1 VQQLRLKRNDAEH
14 FLLRHPQPS
23 DYDLLVE
30 EEAVIYKEDGS
41 VLVRL
46 VKDAVD
52 AMACEVAYR
61 HLKTVDGALSARAS
75 VLGTK
80 LQPRILSDGSKGKT
94 MVVPPEVVA
103 RARQLGAK
111 ADFLGYKEAEPRYK
125 FCRQTVWTREH
136 PEVLRASMPLIRAA
150 DCIFKIEFPAEWE
163 KQHDHVSK
171 APDYRIG
178 ETAFSTLT
186 VNKNLPTTYHRDE
199 GDYRKGFGV
208 MLTLGSFTGGF
219 LCFPAYRVAV
229 NYQPGD
235 VLLADVH
242 EIHGNTKM
250 KGSRVVCVLYAR
262 EKINQCGSVE
272 EETEKG
278 MRHMVAQARHMTKA
292 QMLEAEDQEPL
303 DDREFYTPPEHTP
316 EQRAELEQRMARQA
330 SIRHLQSNALFSGKE
345 YQLLTRTSFES
356 LRESRE
362 EKQVEICVAL
372 EKLGHSHGRFCQKGI
387 ALRTTMESSIFLQQ
401 FARHGTPI
409 VQPAR

>member
-1 VQQLRLKRNDAEH
+1 VLQRKLKRNDAEH

-52 AMACEVAYR
+52 AMTCEVAYR

-80 LQPRILSDGSKGKT
+80 LVPRILSDGSQGKT
-94 MVVPPEVVA
+94 LVVPTEVVA
-103 RARQLGAK
+103 NARRLGSK

-163 KQHDHVSK
+163 RQHDHVSK

-186 VNKNLPTTYHRDE
+186 INKNLPTTYHRDA
-199 GDYRKGFGV
+199 GDYLQGFGV
-208 MLTLGSFTGGF
+208 MLTLGSFTGGY

-235 VLLADVH
+235 VILADVH
-242 EIHGNTKM
+242 EIHGNTKI
-250 KGSRVVCVLYAR
+250 KGDRVVCVLYAR

-278 MRHMVAQARHMTKA
+278 TRTVQVRFKKKA
-292 QMLEAEDQEPL
+292 EMLEEEDQDL
-303 DDREFYTPPEHTP
+303 DYREFYAPKLTP
-316 EQRAELEQRMARQA
+316 EQLAETERGMARRA
-330 SIRHLQSNALFSGKE
+330 GLFHATGCDCPDCGRRSSSKAP
-345 YQLLTRTSFES
+345 
-356 LRESRE
+356 SR
-362 EKQVEICVAL
+362 KKNKSPKIT
-372 EKLGHSHGRFCQKGI
+372 I
-387 ALRTTMESSIFLQQ
+387 T
-401 FARHGTPI
+401 
-409 VQPAR
+409 

>member
-1 VQQLRLKRNDAEH
+1 MLQRTLKREEAEH
-14 FLLRHPQPS
+14 CLLRHAEAS
-23 DYDLLVE
+23 DYDLLIE

-41 VLVRL
+41 VLLRL

-52 AMACEVAYR
+52 PMTCDVAYR

-80 LQPRILSDGSKGKT
+80 LVPRILSDGSQGKT
-94 MVVPPEVVA
+94 FVVSPEIVEKA
-103 RARQLGAK
+103 RRLGAK

-136 PEVLRASMPLIRAA
+136 PEVLGASMPLIRAA
-150 DCIFKIEFPAEWE
+150 DCIFKIEFPSEWE
-163 KQHDHVSK
+163 RQHDHVSK
-171 APDYRIG
+171 APDFRIG
-178 ETAFSTLT
+178 DTAFSTLT

-208 MLTLGSFTGGF
+208 MLTLGTFTGGY

-235 VLLADVH
+235 VILADVH
-242 EIHGNTKM
+242 EIHGNMKI

-278 MRHMVAQARHMTKA
+278 MRTMQAYQLILTKA
-292 QMLEAEDQEPL
+292 GYLEAEDEDL
-303 DDREFYTPPEHTP
+303 DYREFYTRNLRELTP
-316 EQRAELEQRMARQA
+316 EQRAEGERRTARHA
-330 SIRHLQSNALFSGKE
+330 ALFHAKKGTSPKE
-345 YQLLTRTSFES
+345 RTLADRLASFKKKKKS
-356 LRESRE
+356 P
-362 EKQVEICVAL
+362 KITV
-372 EKLGHSHGRFCQKGI
+372 
-387 ALRTTMESSIFLQQ
+387 T
-401 FARHGTPI
+401 
-409 VQPAR
+409 